1 MKQIMKY
8 SWGCLLA
15 LVPALI
21 MPSCEDEAT
30 VGDLTSAVMP
40 ASIELIVP
48 AEVQQYIYT
57 DENGA
62 KVLPMLKGETVQMN
76 YGLQPENV
84 TYRPG
89 GVRPPG
95 RLSGRR
101 PRQTGPAP

>member
-21 MPSCEDEAT
+21 MSSCEDEET

-62 KVLPMLKGETVQMN
+62 KVLPMLKGETIQMD

-84 TYRPG
+84 TYPDVIWTST
-89 GVRPPG
+89 VR
-95 RLSGRR
+95 L
-101 PRQTGPAP
+101 

>member
-15 LVPALI
+15 WVPALI

-48 AEVQQYIYT
+48 TAVH
-57 DENGA
+57 
-62 KVLPMLKGETVQMN
+62 LH
-76 YGLQPENV
+76 
-84 TYRPG
+84 R
-89 GVRPPG
+89 
-95 RLSGRR
+95 
-101 PRQTGPAP
+101 